1 MREDGSIMVDSCLL
15 CFFRVFVWKMCLKE
29 PHIGSL
35 KDLEAFRISKDVSLI
50 GIGLPMHVN
59 EDLFFSKQ

>member
-1 MREDGSIMVDSCLL
+1 MREDGSIMVDSHLL
-15 CFFRVFVWKMCLKE
+15 CFLESLCGRCE

-35 KDLEAFRISKDVSLI
+35 KDLEAFRISEDVSLI
-50 GIGLPMHVN
+50 GIGLLMYVN

>member
-15 CFFRVFVWKMCLKE
+15 CFFRFFLSKMCLKE

-35 KDLEAFRISKDVSLI
+35 KDLEAFRISEDVSLI
-50 GIGLPMHVN
+50 GIRLLMNVN